1 VQDDPKASLNKS
13 RMVLER
19 IVKEVY
25 RRELGEDPR
34 KRSIGEILSSK
45 PFRDK
50 VSSRVLKW
58 MGVVQ
63 DWGNQGSHADGVSI
77 YADDARV
84 ALEALAQVLGWYCD
98 EYRKCTAGQERASS
112 TAPDAA
118 FPGAQPTPPPL
129 PGAAPTPLPGAT
141 PTSLPVSTPTPRPAP
156 TTAPAAG
163 AVPAASS
170 ASTPVGKPARRSK
183 GCLVLLAGFFGL
195 LLLGGLAVLVLGKF
209 EPQGGNGSTAVKAT
223 AGAFGDVNATTRELN
238 ARAHR
243 LYYTKPHNY
252 PGAIASWT
260 ESLSLDPRQQE
271 LYPHLTFALY
281 QTRQYDNCMHYGEA
295 CLQVATSSEI
305 RAGCLRN
312 LGICQ
317 WLAGYRTE
325 ARASLAKA
333 LQQSDSAKGHATSQA
348 LSDKLESGQGVTAWP

>member
-1 VQDDPKASLNKS
+1 MEESLAGLAQRVQQLEQRLLEQDPALRRALEYVQDDPKASLNKS

-112 TAPDAA
+112 AAPGVT
-118 FPGAQPTPPPL
+118 FPGAQPTPTPL

-141 PTSLPVSTPTPRPAP
+141 PTSLPVSTPTPLPGSTPSPLPAP
-156 TTAPAAG
+156 TTTPAARNVSTVLRHRPRTFREHPSG
-163 AVPAASS
+163 RVSLVPVV
-170 ASTPVGKPARRSK
+170 P
-183 GCLVLLAGFFGL
+183 L
-195 LLLGGLAVLVLGKF
+195 
-209 EPQGGNGSTAVKAT
+209 
-223 AGAFGDVNATTRELN
+223 
-238 ARAHR
+238 HR
-243 LYYTKPHNY
+243 P
-252 PGAIASWT
+252 
-260 ESLSLDPRQQE
+260 
-271 LYPHLTFALY
+271 
-281 QTRQYDNCMHYGEA
+281 
-295 CLQVATSSEI
+295 
-305 RAGCLRN
+305 
-312 LGICQ
+312 
-317 WLAGYRTE
+317 
-325 ARASLAKA
+325 SLACRR
-333 LQQSDSAKGHATSQA
+333 QPQ
-348 LSDKLESGQGVTAWP
+348 